1 MNSYLITRAIQPY
14 QIYPNP
20 SIKNKKNLK
29 KKKKKKKK
37 NEKRKKK
44 KKKHGCPSFF
54 LSKLNQKNVIDR
66 KRVLF

>member
-20 SIKNKKNLK
+20 SIKNKKIK
-29 KKKKKKKK
+29 KKKEEEEE
-37 NEKRKKK
+37 EKRKKK
-44 KKKHGCPSFF
+44 KKKKKHDCPSFF
-54 LSKLNQKNVIDR
+54 LSQLNQKNVIDP

>member
-20 SIKNKKNLK
+20 SIKNKKIK

-37 NEKRKKK
+37 KEKRKKK
-44 KKKHGCPSFF
+44 KKKHDCPSFF
-54 LSKLNQKNVIDR
+54 LSQLNQKNVSDP